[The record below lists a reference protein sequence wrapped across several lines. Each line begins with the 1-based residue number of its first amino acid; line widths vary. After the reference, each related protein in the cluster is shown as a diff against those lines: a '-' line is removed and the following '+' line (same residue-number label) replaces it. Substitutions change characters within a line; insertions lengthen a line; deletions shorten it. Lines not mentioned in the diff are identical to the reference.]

1 MKLQNN
7 YFFTLRE
14 NVKDED
20 APSGNLLVKAGYIK
34 KSSSGVY
41 MYLPLGLKVLR
52 KIEDIV
58 REEIAQTGSQ
68 EVLMPSLI
76 PEDVYI
82 ASNRRDLFG
91 ASMFTMK
98 DRFKRSFVL
107 GPTHEELFASAANS
121 HIQSYKD
128 LPISL
133 FQFQNKFRDEPRPR
147 FGLIRVREFIMKDA
161 YTFDK
166 DLDGLNTSYQAIF
179 DAYKRIFDRL
189 DIHYRIV
196 EADTGVMGGLLSE
209 EFQAI
214 TDIGEDRI
222 VYCDAC
228 DYAANL
234 EIAVAHQKVAQP
246 STLSNQYQPVETP
259 NQKTIEQVSTFLQK
273 EPQDFIK
280 TLVYQV
286 DDKLVAVS
294 VVGDDEISTI
304 KLAKYLKATSVELA
318 DASVVYQATNTEI
331 GFLGPVNCPLELIV
345 DSKVLHCT
353 NFVTGANK
361 KDTHLVDVNIS
372 DFSKHTVTD
381 VTLVKPGQPC
391 ACNKGKLHLQHGIEI
406 GNTFKLGDKYS
417 NAMNLAYSDENNQ
430 LKPVIMGSYGI
441 GIGRC
446 LAAIVEQKQQNNKLV
461 WPLELV
467 PYEVAIVTTNQ
478 KVEEQLALGEQLY
491 ASAKN
496 ASLDVLWDNRNERA
510 GVKFNDMEL
519 IGVPYM
525 IVLGKALANQE
536 VEIKDVYHQTS
547 VTVSI
552 DQAIQVV
559 VDLIHQEKNKSS
571 IQTN

>member
-14 NVKDED
+14 DAKDEE
-20 APSGNLLVKAGYIK
+20 ATSGNLLVRAGYIK

-41 MYLPLGLKVLR
+41 MYLPMGLKVL
-52 KIEDIV
+52 KKLEAIV
-58 REEIAQTGSQ
+58 REEMNAIGSL

-121 HIQSYKD
+121 HIRSYKD

-166 DLDGLNTSYQAIF
+166 DLDGLNISYQAMF
-179 DAYKRIFDRL
+179 DAYKRIFDRMN
-189 DIHYRIV
+189 IQYKIV
-196 EADTGVMGGLLSE
+196 QADTGVMGGLLSE

-234 EIAVAHQKVAQP
+234 EIATSFHEVVKA
-246 STLSNQYQPVETP
+246 STSKDQYKKVETP
-259 NQKTIEQVSTFLQK
+259 NQKTIEQVSTFLNRK
-273 EPQDFIK
+273 PQEFIK

-286 DDKLVAVS
+286 DDELVAVS
-294 VVGDDEISTI
+294 VIGDDEVSTT
-304 KLAKYLKATSVELA
+304 KLAKHLHANSVELA
-318 DASVVYQATNTEI
+318 DATAVFKATNTEI
-331 GFLGPVNCPLELIV
+331 GFLGPVACPLRLIV
-345 DSKVLHCT
+345 DSKVVSLS
-353 NFVTGANK
+353 NSVTGANE
-361 KDTHLVDVNIS
+361 KDMHLVDVNVN
-372 DFSKHTVTD
+372 DFVKHEVVD
-381 VTLVKPGQPC
+381 IALIKEGQTC
-391 ACNKGKLHLQHGIEI
+391 TCQHGKLHLQHGIEI

-417 NAMNLAYSDENNQ
+417 KAMDLAYNDENNVLQ
-430 LKPVIMGSYGI
+430 PVIMGSYGI

-446 LAAIVEQKQQNNKLV
+446 LAALVEQKQQNNKLV
-461 WPLELV
+461 WPIDLA
-467 PYEVAIVTTNQ
+467 PYEVAIVSTNQ
-478 KVEEQLALGEQLY
+478 KNEEQVNIGESLY
-491 ASAKN
+491 QQAKA
-496 ASLDVLWDNRNERA
+496 ASLDVLWDDRNERA

-519 IGVPYM
+519 IGIPYM
-525 IVLGKALANQE
+525 LVLGKALVNDE

-547 VTVSI
+547 LNVPLVE
-552 DQAIQVV
+552 AIKT
-559 VDLIHQEKNKSS
+559 IKGMIEQEKQK
-571 IQTN
+571 

>member
-14 NVKDED
+14 NVKDEE
-20 APSGNLLVKAGYIK
+20 ATSGNLLVRAGYIK

-41 MYLPLGLKVLR
+41 MYLPMGLKVLK
-52 KIEDIV
+52 KIEEIV
-58 REEIAQTGSQ
+58 REEMNAIGSL

-98 DRFKRSFVL
+98 DRYKRSFVL

-121 HIQSYKD
+121 HIRSYKD

-166 DLDGLNTSYQAIF
+166 DLAGLDVSYQAMF
-179 DAYKRIFDRL
+179 EAYKRSFDRMGL
-189 DIHYRIV
+189 HYKV
-196 EADTGVMGGLLSE
+196 VQADTGVMGGLLSE

-214 TDIGEDRI
+214 THIGEDRI

-234 EIAVAHQKVAQP
+234 EIATSYHTIKEP
-246 STLSNQYQPVETP
+246 SLLKGQFKAIETP
-259 NQKTIEQVSTFLQK
+259 NQKTIEQVSTFLNRN
-273 EPQDFIK
+273 PQDFIK

-286 DDKLVAVS
+286 DDALVAVS
-294 VVGDDEISTI
+294 VVGDDEVSTT
-304 KLAKYLKATSVELA
+304 KLAKHLRANSVELA
-318 DASVVYQATNTEI
+318 DASAIYQATNTEI
-331 GFLGPVNCPLELIV
+331 GFLGPVECPLRLIV
-345 DSKVLHCT
+345 DSKVVSQS
-353 NFVTGANK
+353 NFITGANK
-361 KDTHLVDVNIS
+361 KDTHLVNVNIN
-372 DFSKHTVTD
+372 DFTQHEVAD
-381 VTLVKPGQPC
+381 VTLIKEGQTC
-391 ACNKGKLHLQHGIEI
+391 TCQQGKLHVEHGIEI
-406 GNTFKLGDKYS
+406 GNTFKLGDKYAK
-417 NAMNLAYSDENNQ
+417 AMDLAYSDENNQ
-430 LKPVIMGSYGI
+430 LQPVVMGSYGI

-446 LAAIVEQKQQNNKLV
+446 LAALVEQKQQDNKLI
-461 WPLELV
+461 WPLNLA
-467 PYEVAIVTTNQ
+467 PYDVAIVTTNQ
-478 KVEEQLALGEQLY
+478 KNDEQVSFAETVYQQT
-491 ASAKN
+491 KE

-525 IVLGKALANQE
+525 IVLGKALLNGE
-536 VEIKDVYHQTS
+536 VEIKDVYKKTS
-547 VTVSI
+547 INVPSEEVITTLLAMLQS
-552 DQAIQVV
+552 
-559 VDLIHQEKNKSS
+559 EKKNQKV
-571 IQTN
+571 